1 MAITAQVITYLI
13 ALRDAHQNAELMVL
27 DLISTCRAYE
37 TAWSRIQQWAL
48 QASDELRVG
57 NSETILDQ
65 LETFLETGRAV
76 MDLIKKDIDRISSTS
91 KRGGWWR
98 TGTKPRG
105 KDAVQLLLHEK
116 TILDHSNRIHRQNTS
131 LNLLVSVLT
140 LYASRVD
147 YPRHLLTTLDLL
159 SPFKKQRS
167 KFYVPNSVRMKRLH
181 GR

>member
-1 MAITAQVITYLI
+1 M
-13 ALRDAHQNAELMVL
+13 
-27 DLISTCRAYE
+27 
-37 TAWSRIQQWAL
+37 
-48 QASDELRVG
+48 
-57 NSETILDQ
+57 
-65 LETFLETGRAV
+65 
-76 MDLIKKDIDRISSTS
+76 SSTS
-91 KRGGWWR
+91 KRGSWWR

-181 GR
+181 GRWSIASSLPLVASGQQHLQAHDVQALALKPRSFRIYAALVEILVSKTIYLRVLCISVYSSQSCVSNPPITLG